1 MWSDLCHHPLAYV
14 RMMRNWSQEDLARLI
29 RQAAIRR
36 GLRNSTDRNRIWKW
50 ESGRVEEPD
59 AFSQELLAEVL
70 DIPYHLAT
78 KLGWP
83 WWLPAYTMDEPL
95 WDFGNGRSVATW
107 SPAATVE
114 SLESVTG
121 GPMDRRSF
129 LIASS
134 GTVTAAAV
142 TWAGNAP
149 SAAASP
155 AQGRRIGASTA
166 DLFDARLE
174 GLRRLDDRLGSAEVH
189 QAARAEL
196 RLITSTLRDA
206 SYTET
211 TGRRLYAAAAEAGR
225 ICGWTAYDSSHHAAA
240 ERYYLASLRAAGH
253 TDDRAV
259 GATVLAFWAGLR
271 YNQHDPNGA
280 LGILDAVTA
289 TAGRSTGSPRVT
301 ALLHA
306 RTARAHAKAGNRYGT
321 HQAVDAAFSAYQRAT
336 PAAQDVPSLYWIN
349 EGELHQVA
357 ASATLELGEHRRA
370 LEHFQA
376 AEEADDPYDT
386 EKEPRG
392 TAIYLTRRA
401 ETHLALGEIDAAV
414 DLARQAV
421 DRMGGTASA
430 RGSSTITALRGK
442 LAAHRAVP
450 GVKDFLAA
458 TA

>member
-1 MWSDLCHHPLAYV
+1 MWPDLCHHPLAYV
-14 RMMRNWSQEDLARLI
+14 RMIRNWSQEDLARLI
-29 RQAAIRR
+29 RQAAERR
-36 GLRNSTDRNRIWKW
+36 GLRNGTDRNRIWKW

-70 DIPYHLAT
+70 DVPLDVVAA
-78 KLGWP
+78 LGWP
-83 WWLPAYTMDEPL
+83 WWLPAYTLDEPL
-95 WDFGNGRSVATW
+95 WDFPGRSVVTW

-134 GTVTAAAV
+134 TAVAAAAA
-142 TWAGNAP
+142 TWAGNVP
-149 SAAASP
+149 FAAASP
-155 AQGRRIGASTA
+155 TAGRRIGASTA

-196 RLITSTLRDA
+196 RLITSTLKDA
-206 SYTET
+206 SYSEN
-211 TGRRLYAAAAEAGR
+211 TGKRLYAAAAEAGR

-240 ERYYLASLRAAGH
+240 ERHYLASLRAAGH

-271 YNQHDPNGA
+271 YNRDDPHGA

-289 TAGRSTGSPRVT
+289 TAGRRTGSPRVT

-306 RTARAHAKAGNRYGT
+306 RTARAHAKAGNRYGA
-321 HQAVDAAFSAYQRAT
+321 HQAVDAAFGAYACAT
-336 PAAQDVPSLYWIN
+336 PADQDVPSMYWIT

-357 ASATLELGEHRRA
+357 ASAALDLGEHRRA

-376 AEEADDPYDT
+376 AGDADDPYDT

-414 DLARQAV
+414 DLAQQAV

-442 LAAHRAVP
+442 LAAHRAIPDVR
-450 GVKDFLAA
+450 DFLAA

>member
-1 MWSDLCHHPLAYV
+1 MTH
-14 RMMRNWSQEDLARLI
+14 NWSQEDLARLI
-29 RQAAIRR
+29 RRAASRR
-36 GLRNSTDRNRIWKW
+36 GLRNSTDRNRVSKW
-50 ESGRVEEPD
+50 ETGRVNKPD
-59 AFSQELLAEVL
+59 DFSQELLAEVL
-70 DIPYHLAT
+70 DIPHSLAAE
-78 KLGWP
+78 LGWP
-83 WWLPAYTMDEPL
+83 WWLPAYTADEPL
-95 WDFGNGRSVATW
+95 WDAGYGRSVVTW

-142 TWAGNAP
+142 AWAGNDP
-149 SAAASP
+149 SAAATP
-155 AQGRRIGASTA
+155 TAGRRIGSSTA
-166 DLFDARLE
+166 DVFDARLA
-174 GLRRLDDRLGSAEVH
+174 GLRRLDDRLGAEEVH
-189 QAARAEL
+189 EAAQSEL
-196 RLITSTLRDA
+196 RLITSTLRDYT
-206 SYTET
+206 YTEAT
-211 TGRRLYAAAAEAGR
+211 ERRLYAAAAEAGR
-225 ICGWTAYDSSHHAAA
+225 ICGWTAYDSSRYAAA
-240 ERYYLASLRAAGH
+240 EKYYLASLHAAGH

-259 GATVLAFWAGLR
+259 GATVLAFWATLR
-271 YNQHDPNGA
+271 YHGDDPNGA
-280 LGILDAVTA
+280 LGILDTVTA
-289 TAGRSTGSPRVT
+289 TASRRTGSPRVT

-306 RTARAHAKAGNRYGT
+306 RTARAHAKAGNHYGA
-321 HQAVDAAFSAYQRAT
+321 HQAVDAAFNAYQDAA
-336 PAAQDVPSLYWIN
+336 PAAQDVPSLYWVNI
-349 EGELHQVA
+349 GELHQVA
-357 ASATLELGEHRRA
+357 ASTSLELGEHRRA

-401 ETHLALGEIDAAV
+401 ETHLALGELDAAV

-421 DRMGGTASA
+421 DRLGGTASA

-450 GVKDFLAA
+450 GVTDFLAA